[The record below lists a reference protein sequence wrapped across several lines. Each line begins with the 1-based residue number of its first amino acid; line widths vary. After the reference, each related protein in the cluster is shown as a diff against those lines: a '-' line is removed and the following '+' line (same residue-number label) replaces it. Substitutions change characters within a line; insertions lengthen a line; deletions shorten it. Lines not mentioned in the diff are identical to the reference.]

1 MADEERPSRV
11 VVTDAW
17 RKEQRAKREAYE
29 AKRRAWARMLERG
42 DEAEEDEVP
51 APAGPAVSEAAETG
65 RAGVRER
72 RGRRGG
78 TILDKRQARFTF

>member
-29 AKRRAWARMLERG
+29 AKRRAWARTLERG
-42 DEAEEDEVP
+42 DDADEDEVP
-51 APAGPAVSEAAETG
+51 ASGGPAVSEAAETG
-65 RAGVRER
+65 RSGIPER

>member
-17 RKEQRAKREAYE
+17 RKEQQAKREAYE
-29 AKRRAWARMLERG
+29 AKRRSWTGMLARG
-42 DEAEEDEVP
+42 DEAEETD
-51 APAGPAVSEAAETG
+51 APEPDGTST
-65 RAGVRER
+65 AGVAEAGGAVIRER

-78 TILDKRQARFTF
+78 TIQDKRQTRFTF